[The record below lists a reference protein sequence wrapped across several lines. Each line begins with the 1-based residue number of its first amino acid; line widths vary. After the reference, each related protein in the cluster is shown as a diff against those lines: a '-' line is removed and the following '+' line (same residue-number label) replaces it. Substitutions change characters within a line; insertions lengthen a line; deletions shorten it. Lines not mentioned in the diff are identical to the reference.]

1 MLLKLKRTI
10 VGIHGWAVLKKNIP
24 HVKACHVM
32 QGKGTISHIGLSEAV
47 FQTHQKDLLK
57 IPFFNV

>member
-1 MLLKLKRTI
+1 LY
-10 VGIHGWAVLKKNIP
+10 VLKKNIT
-24 HVKACHVM
+24 HVKVCHVM
-32 QGKGTISHIGLSEAV
+32 QGKETISHIGLSEAV